1 MSRIILIFS
10 LMLYGTGSLFSEE
23 ISLPAVKATSGYYIV
38 TYKNSGV
45 NLEISMNGYDVKEGM
60 SNEDSS
66 GQADVNYWIIPGK
79 NTLSYRLTE
88 RKLSG
93 KKKESPF
100 PPEAEINLTI
110 GQQGQ
115 FPDEGERIFT
125 YSWQQN
131 KESIG
136 GWVHLS
142 FDPPFLPP
150 SKVWSL
156 AQTIEWSPELEASAL
171 TYLDSLTKALNSKD
185 PNKVLPFLSFRE
197 KDTSEARYYPADPAS
212 EKKALTS
219 MMKSIG
225 PTWKLTKTKI
235 KASLLCAS
243 KIVSL
248 TDAKG
253 NSILN
258 AKKDASIPI
267 FLSLIDGK
275 WVITR

>member
-1 MSRIILIFS
+1 MSRFILLFTLI
-10 LMLYGTGSLFSEE
+10 LYSVGSLFSEE
-23 ISLPAVKATSGYYIV
+23 NSVAAVKATSGYYIV

-45 NLEISMNGYDVKEGM
+45 NLEIFVNGYAVKEGG
-60 SNEDSS
+60 STEDSS

-88 RKLSG
+88 RRLTG
-93 KKKESPF
+93 KKKETPF

-115 FPDEGERIFT
+115 FPDEGERLFSYT
-125 YSWQQN
+125 WQQQ

-136 GWVHLS
+136 EWVHLS

-150 SKVWSL
+150 SKLWSV
-156 AQTIEWSPELEASAL
+156 AQTIEWSPELESAAITHL
-171 TYLDSLTKALNSKD
+171 EALTKALNSKD

-197 KDTSEARYYPADPAS
+197 KDTAEARYYPADPAS
-212 EKKALTS
+212 EKKALSS

-225 PTWKLTKTKI
+225 PTWKLSKNKMKVT
-235 KASLLCAS
+235 LLCGN
-243 KIVSL
+243 KIVTL

-253 NSILN
+253 NSLLN

-267 FLSLIDGK
+267 YLSLIDGK

>member
-1 MSRIILIFS
+1 M
-10 LMLYGTGSLFSEE
+10 
-23 ISLPAVKATSGYYIV
+23 
-38 TYKNSGV
+38 
-45 NLEISMNGYDVKEGM
+45 NLEISINGYAVKEGM
-60 SNEDSS
+60 SNDDSS

-93 KKKESPF
+93 KKKEPSF
-100 PPEAEINLTI
+100 PPEAEINLII

-115 FPDEGERIFT
+115 FPDEGERLFT
-125 YSWQQN
+125 LNWSKE

-136 GWVHLS
+136 EWKHLS

-150 SKVWSL
+150 SKLWTV
-156 AQTIEWSPELEASAL
+156 AQTIEWTPEVESSAI
-171 TYLDSLTKALNSKD
+171 TYLETLTKALNSKD

-197 KDTSEARYYPADPAS
+197 KDTAEARYYPPDPAS
-212 EKKALTS
+212 EKKALSS

-235 KASLLCAS
+235 KPTLLCGN
-243 KIVSL
+243 KIVTL
-248 TDAKG
+248 TDSKG
-253 NSILN
+253 NSLLN

-275 WVITR
+275 WVVTR